1 MVRALPILALALV
14 LAGALAF
21 LVIAPDEPGR
31 LDTPPQSLGKPEA
44 FAHDVEAARAA
55 CAAAWRGAGFDGEV
69 RPQGGGPLPERHF
82 TYGCVAPSGSE
93 PLFLAARYAGGQRT
107 DPASWRVDVICDA
120 DGNALTPGGGRTPEL
135 CDDSPIRKAPAAPIN
150 R

>member
-1 MVRALPILALALV
+1 MARALPIIALALV

-55 CAAAWRGAGFDGEV
+55 CEAAWRGAGFAGEV
-69 RPQGGGPLPERHF
+69 RPQGGGPLAGRDF
-82 TYGCVAPSGSE
+82 TYGCVALSGSQ
-93 PLFLAARYAGGQRT
+93 PLFLAARYAGGERT
-107 DPASWRVDVICDA
+107 DPASWRVDAICDA
-120 DGNALTPGGGRTPEL
+120 SGAALTPGGGRTPEV
-135 CDDSPIRKAPAAPIN
+135 CENSPIRKADPAPVGG
-150 R
+150 